1 MQKELTINISDET
14 YRGLMNLVGENNANQ
29 FIESLLRS
37 HIFKSEKDVIELPPL
52 DENRTYRIFSPRLAD
67 QSQAELLEVEFV
79 KD

>member
-1 MQKELTINISDET
+1 MKS
-14 YRGLMNLVGENNANQ
+14 VGKKNASR

-37 HIFKSEKDVIELPPL
+37 SILKSEEDVIKLPPL

-67 QSQAELLEVEFV
+67 PLQAELLEVKHI